1 MQPASSTV
9 VAPTMSVTYAF
20 MKGQQQPQTTTYN
33 QPILPIQPPIVAP
46 PALQPQPPRFLSSA
60 PPTNNQF
67 YMQPAHHMVHPHHHT
82 HHHHQPH
89 FLAPPPSSPIVNPSP
104 SSSALSNDAIH
115 RFYDSTSLSSA
126 DPRLK
131 SVNTSPQESVCSH
144 RSTTSTLSI
153 VKNDNM
159 QFMQQ
164 PPVYSRNFEKFSALL
179 NKAHMV

>member
-33 QPILPIQPPIVAP
+33 QPIVAP

-67 YMQPAHHMVHPHHHT
+67 YMQPAHHMVHPHHH

-89 FLAPPPSSPIVNPSP
+89 LLAPPPSSPIVNPSP

-144 RSTTSTLSI
+144 RSNTSVLSI

-164 PPVYSRNFEKFSALL
+164 PPVYNRNFEKFSALL